1 MRYLMFFLA
10 ALVAGPVLA
19 DSCSRSARINN
30 KLVVVGDSIR
40 RVDELGPDREWRL
53 ENRYGGSAGIRMDFY
68 QRGKT
73 VQVYIKAGKV
83 SKICHLRD

>member
-1 MRYLMFFLA
+1 MRYWMVFLA
-10 ALVAGPVLA
+10 VLIAGPAVA

-30 KLVVVGDSIR
+30 KLVVVGDSVR

-73 VQVYIKAGKV
+73 VQVYIEAGRV
-83 SKICHLRD
+83 TKICHLRD